1 MEPMNT
7 TESPAVAR
15 HRLRLA
21 LRRARDHTGLTQ
33 QQVAD
38 ALSWSLSKV
47 NRIESGDVTI
57 SITDLRALL
66 SLLEVSDAATVERLT
81 ADARTAR
88 RRGWWDDPTVREHL
102 TPGTI
107 QLLQFEAEATELRY
121 FQPAIV
127 PGVLQTREYAEAILD
142 YRDDLDPPTR
152 MARLDTR
159 MKRAAQAFERQDL
172 APHYLF
178 VLDESVLNRIV
189 GGPRVLA
196 DQLQHLTEL
205 CDRPNVLI
213 RIVPLADSVM
223 AIMGSFILLDLDE
236 NDIVL
241 YRESGFEDDI
251 VHASAIVDRYRAK
264 FEVLWDQS
272 LDPAASKRLIQARAA
287 ELLSL
292 LDRRPLW
299 PNDAATEVD
308 RRSA

>member
-1 MEPMNT
+1 MKHMSS

-21 LRRARDHTGLTQ
+21 LRRARDHSGLTQ

-66 SLLEVSDAATVERLT
+66 ALLEVNDVPTVDRLT
-81 ADARTAR
+81 DDARTAR
-88 RRGWWDDPTVREHL
+88 RRGWWDEPEVREHL
-102 TPGTI
+102 TPATI

-142 YRDDLDPPTR
+142 YRDDLDPETR
-152 MARLDTR
+152 KARLDTR
-159 MKRAAQAFERQDL
+159 MKRAAQAFERFDL

-178 VLDESVLNRIV
+178 ILDESVLRRIV
-189 GGPRVLA
+189 GGPRILA
-196 DQLQHLTEL
+196 DQLQRLTEL
-205 CDRPNVLI
+205 CERQNVLI
-213 RIVPLADSVM
+213 RIVPLADSLM

-236 NDIVL
+236 NNIVL

-251 VHASAIVDRYRAK
+251 VHTSATVSRYRSK
-264 FEVLWDQS
+264 FELLWEQS

-299 PNDAATEVD
+299 PTDRPEGVD
-308 RRSA
+308 RSPA

>member
-1 MEPMNT
+1 M
-7 TESPAVAR
+7 
-15 HRLRLA
+15 
-21 LRRARDHTGLTQ
+21 
-33 QQVAD
+33 
-38 ALSWSLSKV
+38 
-47 NRIESGDVTI
+47 
-57 SITDLRALL
+57 
-66 SLLEVSDAATVERLT
+66 VERLT
-81 ADARTAR
+81 SDARTAR

-205 CDRPNVLI
+205 CDRQNVLI

-236 NDIVL
+236 NEIVL

-299 PNDAATEVD
+299 PTDGSTEVD